1 MDPPPLRLGALAR
14 VTRFGITEV
23 NPIEGPAEQGA
34 PLDPTVRYATA
45 EDARKA
51 RAQTERVLWHNTGS
65 PHGRTKQTV
74 RKSTGTAHATRVLYN
89 MNENSGPYGWYGEGS
104 RPQPQAHEQ
113 VERHAEGGHYMT
125 DVGGTNA
132 LAEQDAQHAAATALS
147 DGLSARGLPLWPS
160 AANESLESP
169 HDPSTMPAAV
179 VSAVSAALGSA
190 ANTSSAKDGC
200 EVAPG
205 VPWTC
210 TLM

>member
-34 PLDPTVRYATA
+34 PLDPSVRYATA

-89 MNENSGPYGWYGEGS
+89 MNENSGPYGW
-104 RPQPQAHEQ
+104 
-113 VERHAEGGHYMT
+113 
-125 DVGGTNA
+125 
-132 LAEQDAQHAAATALS
+132 
-147 DGLSARGLPLWPS
+147 
-160 AANESLESP
+160 
-169 HDPSTMPAAV
+169 AV
-179 VSAVSAALGSA
+179 
-190 ANTSSAKDGC
+190 
-200 EVAPG
+200 
-205 VPWTC
+205 W
-210 TLM
+210 